1 MTSPLFSILIP
12 TRDRGPTFTYAL
24 QTVVAQAG
32 NDFEIVVADN
42 ASGPDVKEAVDGVKS
57 CPITYVRSDQILP
70 MTDNWI
76 KGLEACKGRYITVLG
91 DDDGLMPSALSIARL
106 VIDKTKSKLI
116 SWNLHNYWWPDSIV
130 EYNRNYLFVKY
141 TDEVTGQLFDS
152 RKILG
157 GYYSGQFNFDELP
170 MLYNSFVHRDILEE
184 TKKLWGSYI
193 PVHHVPDVTSGI
205 FNLYLTESYMRCF
218 RPLAI
223 RANSG
228 KSNGTSFYA
237 RSRGKSLREKHYEE
251 EKSNISEM
259 THPDLIPSPNLLV
272 ILANNKLRCRDLA
285 FPRDPHLRV
294 DIRQVVYGMLS
305 SLNDDP
311 AAYEEN
317 LAEAMELAEKHA
329 FQISP
334 AEIPD
339 KALIMKRNVRPGVS
353 FEENGNHVI
362 TINGNLAGISDVNGA
377 CRLAESLLPPL

>member
-141 TDEVTGQLFDS
+141 TDEVTGQLLDS
-152 RKILG
+152 RKI
-157 GYYSGQFNFDELP
+157 
-170 MLYNSFVHRDILEE
+170 
-184 TKKLWGSYI
+184 
-193 PVHHVPDVTSGI
+193 
-205 FNLYLTESYMRCF
+205 
-218 RPLAI
+218 
-223 RANSG
+223 
-228 KSNGTSFYA
+228 
-237 RSRGKSLREKHYEE
+237 
-251 EKSNISEM
+251 
-259 THPDLIPSPNLLV
+259 
-272 ILANNKLRCRDLA
+272 
-285 FPRDPHLRV
+285 
-294 DIRQVVYGMLS
+294 QV
-305 SLNDDP
+305 
-311 AAYEEN
+311 
-317 LAEAMELAEKHA
+317 
-329 FQISP
+329 
-334 AEIPD
+334 
-339 KALIMKRNVRPGVS
+339 
-353 FEENGNHVI
+353 
-362 TINGNLAGISDVNGA
+362 
-377 CRLAESLLPPL
+377 